1 MKISINT
8 SSQFMDKFKQHDR
21 DNFSYKGYQVLF
33 NYLENID
40 SDYELDVIAICCEY
54 TESSIDDALKDCGL
68 DSLDELKDNTTVLE
82 VDDETIIYANY

>member
-1 MKISINT
+1 MKISIDT
-8 SSQFMDKFKQHDR
+8 SSQFMDQFKQYDR

-33 NYLENID
+33 NYLEDID
-40 SDYELDVIAICCEY
+40 SDYELDVIAICGDY
-54 TESSIDDALKDCGL
+54 IESSIEDALKSYGL